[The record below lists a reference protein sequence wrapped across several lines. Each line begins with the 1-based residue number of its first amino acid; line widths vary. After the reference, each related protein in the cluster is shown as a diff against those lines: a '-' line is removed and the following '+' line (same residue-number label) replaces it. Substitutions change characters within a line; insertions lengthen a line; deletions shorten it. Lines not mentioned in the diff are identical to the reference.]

1 LQKSIHH
8 IARRKKPL
16 IAGIAHVVHGIVE
29 QACATWKEIEV
40 KHPTAELELV
50 VGSIITVREDANR
63 KQYKKE
69 RDIAVQ
75 VQQQLAAAGVE
86 FDLVKGAGQQ
96 LWHGGIET
104 MGALYHLSRLA
115 VYLEKN
121 RNIAGVVSDGPVL
134 PDKLDSAITDVW
146 RGKKES
152 DFPHLVFLKGINSHY
167 LPVDF
172 KAPLWLP
179 FKNEE
184 DKLEEAFFG
193 SSVNLYH
200 ELTGLQS
207 QLERAGVTDELEAYQ
222 CLNTLYEAAS
232 RSIQAQTPIVIW

>member
-1 LQKSIHH
+1 MRDLEG
-8 IARRKKPL
+8 ARDKGR
-16 IAGIAHVVHGIVE
+16 E
-29 QACATWKEIEV
+29 M
-40 KHPTAELELV
+40 KHTTAELELV
-50 VGSIITVREDANR
+50 VGSLITVREDANR

-86 FDLVKGAGQQ
+86 VDLVRGAGQE

-104 MGALYHLSRLA
+104 MGALYQLSRLA
-115 VYLEKN
+115 VHLEKN

-134 PDKLDSAITDVW
+134 PKTLDSAITDVW
-146 RGKKES
+146 RGKKVSE
-152 DFPHLVFLKGINSHY
+152 FPHLVFLKGINSHY

-193 SSVNLYH
+193 SSIRLEQ
-200 ELTGLQS
+200 ELLALTPLLQQAQVS
-207 QLERAGVTDELEAYQ
+207 SDADAYRCLE
-222 CLNTLYEAAS
+222 TLCEAAS
-232 RSIQAQTPIVIW
+232 RSIQAQMPIVIW

>member
-1 LQKSIHH
+1 M
-8 IARRKKPL
+8 
-16 IAGIAHVVHGIVE
+16 
-29 QACATWKEIEV
+29 
-40 KHPTAELELV
+40 KHPTSELELV

-69 RDIAVQ
+69 RDSAVQ

-86 FDLVKGAGQQ
+86 VDLVKGAGQQ

-115 VYLEKN
+115 VYLEKKKP
-121 RNIAGVVSDGPVL
+121 IAGVLSDGPVL
-134 PDKLDSAITDVW
+134 PENLDSAITDVW
-146 RGKKES
+146 RGKSKT
-152 DFPHLVFLKGINSHY
+152 DFPHLVFLQGINSFY

-193 SSVNLYH
+193 SSIRLEQ
-200 ELTGLQS
+200 ELLALTPLLQQAQVPS
-207 QLERAGVTDELEAYQ
+207 DADAYRCLETLLAGAS
-222 CLNTLYEAAS
+222 AS
-232 RSIQAQTPIVIW
+232 RAAALPLIVW

>member
-1 LQKSIHH
+1 MTH
-8 IARRKKPL
+8 IFCT
-16 IAGIAHVVHGIVE
+16 VVN
-29 QACATWKEIEV
+29 
-40 KHPTAELELV
+40 
-50 VGSIITVREDANR
+50 ITVREDANR

-75 VQQQLAAAGVE
+75 VQQQLAAAGVV
-86 FDLVKGAGQQ
+86 FDFVQGAGQEH
-96 LWHGGIET
+96 WHGGIET
-104 MGALYHLSRLA
+104 MGALYQLSRLA

-134 PDKLDSAITDVW
+134 PDKLDSAITDIW

-152 DFPHLVFLKGINSHY
+152 NFPHLVFLKGINSHY

-193 SSVNLYH
+193 SSIRLEQ
-200 ELTGLQS
+200 ELLALTLLLQQAQVPS
-207 QLERAGVTDELEAYQ
+207 DADAYRCLETLLAGAS
-222 CLNTLYEAAS
+222 AS
-232 RSIQAQTPIVIW
+232 RAAALPLIVW